1 MTLFEELEFSV
12 LTISDVLA
20 SILTLNELLSLSSIL
35 SQRDFLNHC
44 LTLQLVHDLDQL
56 VSIFLNLPNLYGD
69 QNMFLG
75 PIFGH
80 GHSLALFSSLA
91 EFPKIETFDAP
102 NNTISDPFQTH
113 G

>member
-1 MTLFEELEFSV
+1 
-12 LTISDVLA
+12 
-20 SILTLNELLSLSSIL
+20 
-35 SQRDFLNHC
+35 
-44 LTLQLVHDLDQL
+44 
-56 VSIFLNLPNLYGD
+56 
-69 QNMFLG
+69 MFLG